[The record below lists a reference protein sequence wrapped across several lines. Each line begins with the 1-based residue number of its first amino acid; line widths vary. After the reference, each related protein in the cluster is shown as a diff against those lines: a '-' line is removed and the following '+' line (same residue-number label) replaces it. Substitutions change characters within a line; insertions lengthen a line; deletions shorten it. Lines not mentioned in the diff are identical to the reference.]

1 MIENLHPKKIVEEL
15 DKYIVGQNEAKKVVS
30 LALRS
35 RWRRKQL
42 DKDMQNDIFPKNII
56 LMGPTGVGKTEIA
69 RRLSSISTAPFL
81 KIEATKFTEVG
92 YMGRD
97 VESMIRD
104 LVEIAINLVKSE
116 KALKV
121 EKRAATRA
129 RKRILDLL
137 AGQPKKED
145 NKDIEEKDDQGRTRA
160 FIEAKFEKGEFDE
173 KEIEIEVQ
181 ELRPMPKLE
190 YFSNQGAEEID
201 MSFSDIFKGLLP
213 KGKKKKRRIKVKEAF
228 DIFCDEEQAKMIS
241 TEDVIS
247 EAKERVQNDGMVFVD
262 EIDKIAGSYSKASG
276 PDVSREGV
284 QRDLLPLVEG
294 TRVNTRYGVID
305 TAHILFIGA
314 GAFNVSKPSD
324 LIPELQGRFPLR
336 VELHALTKKDFARIL
351 IEPKNALIKQ
361 YKALMGVENL
371 KLEFT
376 DDAIKELADSAFR
389 LNQTSENIGARRLF
403 TIMEFLLEEISFES
417 PYKKGEKKKITAAFV
432 RDRLE
437 KFTNDEDLTNYIL

>member
-1 MIENLHPKKIVEEL
+1 MDDLHPKKIVEEL

-137 AGQPKKED
+137 AGQPKKQDNED
-145 NKDIEEKDDQGRTRA
+145 TEEKDDQGRTRA

-228 DIFCDEEQAKMIS
+228 DIFCEEEQAKMIS

>member
-1 MIENLHPKKIVEEL
+1 
-15 DKYIVGQNEAKKVVS
+15 
-30 LALRS
+30 
-35 RWRRKQL
+35 
-42 DKDMQNDIFPKNII
+42 
-56 LMGPTGVGKTEIA
+56 
-69 RRLSSISTAPFL
+69 
-81 KIEATKFTEVG
+81 
-92 YMGRD
+92 
-97 VESMIRD
+97 
-104 LVEIAINLVKSE
+104 
-116 KALKV
+116 
-121 EKRAATRA
+121 
-129 RKRILDLL
+129 
-137 AGQPKKED
+137 
-145 NKDIEEKDDQGRTRA
+145 
-160 FIEAKFEKGEFDE
+160 
-173 KEIEIEVQ
+173 
-181 ELRPMPKLE
+181 
-190 YFSNQGAEEID
+190 
-201 MSFSDIFKGLLP
+201 
-213 KGKKKKRRIKVKEAF
+213 
-228 DIFCDEEQAKMIS
+228 
-241 TEDVIS
+241 
-247 EAKERVQNDGMVFVD
+247 
-262 EIDKIAGSYSKASG
+262 KASG

>member
-1 MIENLHPKKIVEEL
+1 
-15 DKYIVGQNEAKKVVS
+15 QNEAKKVVS

-137 AGQPKKED
+137 AGQPKKQDNED
-145 NKDIEEKDDQGRTRA
+145 TEEKDDQGRTRA

-173 KEIEIEVQ
+173 KEIEIEVHA
-181 ELRPMPKLE
+181 LSPMPKLE

-228 DIFCDEEQAKMIS
+228 DIFCEEEQAKMIS

-351 IEPKNALIKQ
+351 IEPKNALIK
-361 YKALMGVENL
+361 
-371 KLEFT
+371 
-376 DDAIKELADSAFR
+376 
-389 LNQTSENIGARRLF
+389 
-403 TIMEFLLEEISFES
+403 
-417 PYKKGEKKKITAAFV
+417 
-432 RDRLE
+432 
-437 KFTNDEDLTNYIL
+437 

>member
-1 MIENLHPKKIVEEL
+1 MIDDLHPKKIVEEL

-137 AGQPKKED
+137 AGQPKKQDNED
-145 NKDIEEKDDQGRTRA
+145 TEEKDDQGRTRA

-228 DIFCDEEQAKMIS
+228 DIFCEEEQAKMIS

>member
-1 MIENLHPKKIVEEL
+1 MIEDLKPKKIVEEL

-137 AGQPKKED
+137 AGQPKKQDNED
-145 NKDIEEKDDQGRTRA
+145 TEEKDDQGRTRA

-228 DIFCDEEQAKMIS
+228 DIFCEEEQAKMIS

-437 KFTNDEDLTNYIL
+437 KFTNDEDLTNFIL

>member
-1 MIENLHPKKIVEEL
+1 MIDDLHPKKIVEEL

-137 AGQPKKED
+137 AGQPKKQDNED
-145 NKDIEEKDDQGRTRA
+145 TEEKDDQGRTRA

-228 DIFCDEEQAKMIS
+228 DIFYEEEQAKMIS

>member
-1 MIENLHPKKIVEEL
+1 MENLHPKKIVEEL

>member
-1 MIENLHPKKIVEEL
+1 MIEDLHPKKIVKEL

-42 DKDMQNDIFPKNII
+42 DKDMQKDIFPKNII

-145 NKDIEEKDDQGRTRA
+145 NKDTEEKDDQGRTRA

-173 KEIEIEVQ
+173 KDIEIEVQ

-228 DIFCDEEQAKMIS
+228 DIFYEEEQAKMIS

-262 EIDKIAGSYSKASG
+262 EIDKIAGNYSKASG

-305 TAHILFIGA
+305 TSHILFIGA

-336 VELHALTKKDFARIL
+336 VELHALTKEDFARIL

-437 KFTNDEDLTNYIL
+437 KFTNDEDLTNFIL